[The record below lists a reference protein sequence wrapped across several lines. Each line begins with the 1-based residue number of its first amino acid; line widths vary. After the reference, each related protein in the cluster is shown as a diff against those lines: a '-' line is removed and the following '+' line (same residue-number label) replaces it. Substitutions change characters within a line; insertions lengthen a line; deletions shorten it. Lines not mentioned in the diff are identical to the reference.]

1 MNRHCKMCNIEF
13 TPTGKL
19 KNHQLFCDKVCF
31 SAWLQEIEREEKV
44 FHMYNTPK
52 TKDGDTIQ

>member
-1 MNRHCKMCNIEF
+1 MCNIEF